1 MSDSQLPAP
10 ESNRQISDV
19 NGNSQGILAS
29 QETLATKLSREAQLI
44 SAAASDAYS
53 VTSKSI
59 KEHPEHLVSTFA
71 ASAVGGAGLALLQRR
86 AGWMAVSAEVIGA
99 SLAVPMLI
107 DSGKR
112 AGDGFRA
119 INNTFNS
126 KLSFEADRRQLSS
139 ALGSLTTDFVAATTG
154 GLLGVSSVRLIGLR
168 SAMNTSVSA
177 KLESQA
183 NTGGRVSANSE
194 TALKPGEP
202 IALEPTAKS
211 PIFDINRID
220 SHPDKATADLY
231 WKAWPSI
238 IKVETSRASGDSFAT
253 GFLVSDKGHVATAFH
268 AIADAERVRLYRADG
283 TKVSAQLEAI
293 DPGADLAIFKIDN
306 TVYKRHPV
314 TGRSERTTEALEALP
329 LASTELP
336 IAGAKVANMG
346 YAKDVE
352 NVGISTGQ
360 VKQIVDGTIKV
371 DGLPAPF
378 HADQAVVNTSVST
391 RGGFSGGPLLNESG
405 EVVGLH
411 SAGDRVSNGYDIP
424 VSAIMASLHNRDLRR
439 TPEFWRGIVPLIK
452 NAQRSPEADG
462 GFASDLSSIYAG
474 QHARVFKIKAI
485 SSKSDQVNSGT
496 GLLLSDQNHYVTSA
510 KLVEGAKSIQLNE
523 NGIWSRHLSVVKV
536 IPESGLAIL
545 HPSMGFNPYSKPPVF
560 NDLLLG
566 SSAKVQE
573 KQTIVAMGYPAKLF
587 ELHASVGQLDR
598 FAGKAQTVPV
608 GKLSMPTDPGLEGAP
623 LFNRK
628 GQLVGIG
635 TTAENASGFDSI
647 NSLTTRGL
655 LEVMQEIAARSA
667 MLRR

>member
-1 MSDSQLPAP
+1 VSDSQLPAP
-10 ESNRQISDV
+10 EINRQISDV

-183 NTGGRVSANSE
+183 ITGGRVSANSE

-474 QHARVFKIKAI
+474 QHPRVFKIKAI

-635 TTAENASGFDSI
+635 TTSENASGFDSI